1 MGPHIQ
7 LLPLMCPL
15 SIIPSPNIAPLVI
28 LPLKKNRVSNITT
41 ANVMKMAV
49 VVFMKVLLWD
59 SSVQAHA
66 SPVEM
71 SVVSRP
77 LVPDHATAGGCADH
91 SRIQDGDSQKLSPC
105 MCAVEPTR
113 CAPAGMFSM
122 AYPLRKCR

>member
-15 SIIPSPNIAPLVI
+15 SIIPSPYIAPLVI
-28 LPLKKNRVSNITT
+28 LPLKKNRVINITT
-41 ANVMKMAV
+41 ANVMKMPV

-91 SRIQDGDSQKLSPC
+91 SRTQDDDRQKLSPC